1 MSLFQNLH
9 AKAKELNQ
17 LTSLTKNKV
26 GGLTLPDIKTHYRA
40 TVEQC
45 GVSEAT
51 DPEVSR
57 IEQRHQKYTHM
68 VGSVVAVGLTKV

>member
-1 MSLFQNLH
+1 MLYWKEKY

-26 GGLTLPDIKTHYRA
+26 GRLTLPDIKTHHRA

-45 GVSEAT
+45 GISEAT
-51 DPEVSR
+51 DPEVSG
-57 IEQRHQKYTHM
+57 IE
-68 VGSVVAVGLTKV
+68 